1 MTFIEFILIMTLKT
15 KSHRPAETTG
25 ALSLLLRWLFAGVPE
40 SETIYQLH
48 CITVIKTCSY
58 VKLSHL
64 HPARTSLSYRW
75 CSLVQAFLTY
85 WVLLCCF
92 TFFFFNNLT
101 YWTWD
106 VFKCYKLFNHTNY
119 QHNLILLPWISL
131 LSNHQLLLLKLLH
144 SNFETIIYLNAN
156 MSKVETDFNINLLL
170 GFVIVSLMWKKNNM
184 TYWTVLETDSNLPL
198 CFL

>member
-1 MTFIEFILIMTLKT
+1 MVVCRCSRVRDNLPATLHHRDQDLLICQAQSPPPCQNVIVLQMVQPC
-15 KSHRPAETTG
+15 S
-25 ALSLLLRWLFAGVPE
+25 SLFNLVSSPLLF
-40 SETIYQLH
+40 Y
-48 CITVIKTCSY
+48 
-58 VKLSHL
+58 
-64 HPARTSLSYRW
+64 
-75 CSLVQAFLTY
+75 FL
-85 WVLLCCF
+85 
-92 TFFFFNNLT
+92 FFFNNLT

-184 TYWTVLETDSNLPL
+184 TYWTVLETDSNFPL